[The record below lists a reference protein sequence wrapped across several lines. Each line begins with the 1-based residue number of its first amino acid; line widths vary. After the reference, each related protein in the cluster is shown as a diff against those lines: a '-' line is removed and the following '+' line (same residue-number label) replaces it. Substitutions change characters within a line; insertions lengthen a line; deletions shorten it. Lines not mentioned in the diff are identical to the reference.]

1 MVEMAEMPGF
11 FKVNLVAGNIY
22 MTERFSKFF
31 FSYFFQNLVETAT
44 NKTATK
50 PNGKS
55 SLTEYTCR

>member
-31 FSYFFQNLVETAT
+31 FRISF
-44 NKTATK
+44 KT
-50 PNGKS
+50 
-55 SLTEYTCR
+55 

>member
-31 FSYFFQNLVETAT
+31 ILYFFQNLVETAT
-44 NKTATK
+44 KLKDILRLPQQNQMA
-50 PNGKS
+50 NH
-55 SLTEYTCR
+55 L

>member
-1 MVEMAEMPGF
+1 MAEMSGF

-44 NKTATK
+44 KLKDILRLPQQNQMA
-50 PNGKS
+50 NH
-55 SLTEYTCR
+55 L